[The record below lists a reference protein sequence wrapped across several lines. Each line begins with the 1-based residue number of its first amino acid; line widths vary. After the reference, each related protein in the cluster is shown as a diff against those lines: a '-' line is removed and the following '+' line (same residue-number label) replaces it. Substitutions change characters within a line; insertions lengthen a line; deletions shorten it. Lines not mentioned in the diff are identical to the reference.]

1 MCAYRNWVISLKSFD
16 QKYQNPKFVKF
27 IKAKWLK
34 WPLVARFYTYIFL
47 TQTYRGWP
55 PKIISAVV
63 VFLAVLPQKN
73 ISYTHPD
80 SPRTMEFWGRC
91 VFHSNYCHWI
101 SHRVSLAC
109 QRIRPIYASDVDGVN
124 DHADDVVR
132 QRGYNVA
139 ITLSLCTGMWVC
151 ITV

>member
-1 MCAYRNWVISLKSFD
+1 MCAYKNWVISLKSFD

-63 VFLAVLPQKN
+63 VFLAVLPQKKY
-73 ISYTHPD
+73 IIHAPWQPTDYGILRSL
-80 SPRTMEFWGRC
+80 C
-91 VFHSNYCHWI
+91 VSFQLLSLNFTP
-101 SHRVSLAC
+101 SLAC

-132 QRGYNVA
+132 QRGYSVA